1 MLSVLSPAKSLD
13 FDSPL
18 PTAEHTTPRLLEQ
31 SVELIDVMRTIS
43 PGDLARLMRISED
56 LAHLNVTRYR
66 EFSPEHTP
74 ATSRPAVLAFSG
86 DVYQGLVASTFGKRD
101 FTEAQKTV
109 RILSGLYGL
118 LRPLDLIQPYR
129 LEMGTRL
136 VTGRGR
142 SLYDWWGTRI
152 TDLLREDLAASPGPE
167 VLVNLASRST
177 SPPSTPIASA
187 SASSHPGSRTATRM
201 ASLASSAS
209 TPNGPAARWPDGWSA
224 TGSAPSPSSA
234 TSPRTAT
241 TTTRTA
247 PPRTSRFS
255 CAELPCWIAFI
266 LRA

>member
-86 DVYQGLVASTFGKRD
+86 DVYQGLVASTFGKHD

-152 TDLLREDLAASPGPE
+152 TDLLREDLATSPGPE
-167 VLVNLASRST
+167 VLVNLASQEYFSVIDTDRLGVRVITPRFEDRNKDGVPRIVSFHAKRARGSMAGWLVRNRVRSVATLRDFTENGYHYDEDRST
-177 SPPSTPIASA
+177 QDVPVFV
-187 SASSHPGSRTATRM
+187 R
-201 ASLASSAS
+201 
-209 TPNGPAARWPDGWSA
+209 
-224 TGSAPSPSSA
+224 
-234 TSPRTAT
+234 
-241 TTTRTA
+241 
-247 PPRTSRFS
+247 
-255 CAELPCWIAFI
+255 
-266 LRA
+266 

>member
-13 FDSPL
+13 FESPL

-31 SVELIDVMRTIS
+31 SMELIDVMRTIS

-74 ATSRPAVLAFSG
+74 ATSRPAALAFSG
-86 DVYQGLVASTFGKRD
+86 DVYQG
-101 FTEAQKTV
+101 QKTV
-109 RILSGLYGL
+109 LILSGLYGL

-167 VLVNLASRST
+167 VLVNLASQEYFSVIDIDRLGVRVITPRFEDRNKDGVPRIVSFHAKRARGSMAGWLVRNRVRSVATLRDFTENGYHYDEDRST
-177 SPPSTPIASA
+177 QDVPVFV
-187 SASSHPGSRTATRM
+187 R
-201 ASLASSAS
+201 
-209 TPNGPAARWPDGWSA
+209 
-224 TGSAPSPSSA
+224 
-234 TSPRTAT
+234 
-241 TTTRTA
+241 
-247 PPRTSRFS
+247 
-255 CAELPCWIAFI
+255 
-266 LRA
+266 

>member
-13 FDSPL
+13 FESPL
-18 PTAEHTTPRLLEQ
+18 PTSRHTAPRLLEQ
-31 SVELIDVMRTIS
+31 SVELIDVMRTKS
-43 PGDLARLMRISED
+43 PGDLVKLMRISED

-74 ATSRPAVLAFSG
+74 ATSRPAVLVFNG
-86 DVYQGLVASTFGKRD
+86 DVYQGLAARSFGERD

-152 TDLLREDLAASPGPE
+152 TDLLREDLATSPGPE
-167 VLVNLASRST
+167 VLVNLASQEYFSVIDIDRLGVRVITPRFEDRNKDGTPRIVSFHAKRARGTMAGWLVRNRVRSVAELSNFTENGYRYDEDRST
-177 SPPSTPIASA
+177 QDVPVFV
-187 SASSHPGSRTATRM
+187 R
-201 ASLASSAS
+201 
-209 TPNGPAARWPDGWSA
+209 
-224 TGSAPSPSSA
+224 
-234 TSPRTAT
+234 
-241 TTTRTA
+241 
-247 PPRTSRFS
+247 
-255 CAELPCWIAFI
+255 
-266 LRA
+266 

>member
-13 FDSPL
+13 FESPL
-18 PTAEHTTPRLLEQ
+18 PTTEHTTPRLLEQ

-142 SLYDWWGTRI
+142 SLYDWRGTRI

-167 VLVNLASRST
+167 VLVNLASQEYFSAIDTDRLGVRVVTPRFEDRNKDGVPRIVSFHAKRARGSMAGWLVRNRVRSVAKLRDFTENGYHYDEDRST
-177 SPPSTPIASA
+177 QDVPVFV
-187 SASSHPGSRTATRM
+187 R
-201 ASLASSAS
+201 
-209 TPNGPAARWPDGWSA
+209 
-224 TGSAPSPSSA
+224 
-234 TSPRTAT
+234 
-241 TTTRTA
+241 
-247 PPRTSRFS
+247 
-255 CAELPCWIAFI
+255 
-266 LRA
+266 

>member
-74 ATSRPAVLAFSG
+74 ATSRPAALAFSG
-86 DVYQGLVASTFGKRD
+86 DVYQGLAASTFGKRD

-109 RILSGLYGL
+109 LILSGLYGL

-152 TDLLREDLAASPGPE
+152 TDLLREDLATSPGPE
-167 VLVNLASRST
+167 VLVNLASQEYFSVIDIDRLGVRVITPRFEDRNKDGVPRIVSFHAKRARGSMAGWLVRNRVRSVATLRDFTENGYHYDEDRST
-177 SPPSTPIASA
+177 QDVPVFV
-187 SASSHPGSRTATRM
+187 R
-201 ASLASSAS
+201 
-209 TPNGPAARWPDGWSA
+209 
-224 TGSAPSPSSA
+224 
-234 TSPRTAT
+234 
-241 TTTRTA
+241 
-247 PPRTSRFS
+247 
-255 CAELPCWIAFI
+255 
-266 LRA
+266 

>member
-13 FDSPL
+13 FESPL
-18 PTAEHTTPRLLEQ
+18 PTTEHTTPRLLEQ

-152 TDLLREDLAASPGPE
+152 TDLLREDLATSPGPE
-167 VLVNLASRST
+167 VLVNLASQEYFSVIDTDRLGVRVITPRFEDRNKDGVPRIVSFHAKRARGSMAGWLVRNRVRSVATLRDFTENGYHYDEDRST
-177 SPPSTPIASA
+177 QDVPVFV
-187 SASSHPGSRTATRM
+187 R
-201 ASLASSAS
+201 
-209 TPNGPAARWPDGWSA
+209 
-224 TGSAPSPSSA
+224 
-234 TSPRTAT
+234 
-241 TTTRTA
+241 
-247 PPRTSRFS
+247 
-255 CAELPCWIAFI
+255 
-266 LRA
+266 

>member
-13 FDSPL
+13 FESPL
-18 PTAEHTTPRLLEQ
+18 PTTEHTTPRLLEQ

-118 LRPLDLIQPYR
+118 LHPLDLIQPYR

-152 TDLLREDLAASPGPE
+152 TDLLREDLATSRGPE
-167 VLVNLASRST
+167 VLVNLASQEYFSVIDTDRLGVRVITPRFEDRNKDGVPRIVSFHAKRARGSMAGWLVRNRVRSVATLRDFTENGYHYDEDRST
-177 SPPSTPIASA
+177 QDVPVFV
-187 SASSHPGSRTATRM
+187 R
-201 ASLASSAS
+201 
-209 TPNGPAARWPDGWSA
+209 
-224 TGSAPSPSSA
+224 
-234 TSPRTAT
+234 
-241 TTTRTA
+241 
-247 PPRTSRFS
+247 
-255 CAELPCWIAFI
+255 
-266 LRA
+266 

>member
-13 FDSPL
+13 FESPL
-18 PTAEHTTPRLLEQ
+18 PTTEHTTPRLLEQ

-118 LRPLDLIQPYR
+118 LHPLDLIQPYR

-152 TDLLREDLAASPGPE
+152 TDLLREDLATSPGPE
-167 VLVNLASRST
+167 VLVNLASQEYFSVIDTDRLGVRVITPRFEDRNKDGVPRIVSFHAKRARGSMAGWLVRNRVRSVATLRDFTENGYHYDEDRST
-177 SPPSTPIASA
+177 QDVPVFV
-187 SASSHPGSRTATRM
+187 R
-201 ASLASSAS
+201 
-209 TPNGPAARWPDGWSA
+209 
-224 TGSAPSPSSA
+224 
-234 TSPRTAT
+234 
-241 TTTRTA
+241 
-247 PPRTSRFS
+247 
-255 CAELPCWIAFI
+255 
-266 LRA
+266 